1 MNSPRLLAAAALA
14 LTLFAAPA
22 GADAAPGRD
31 AACDPGVRR
40 ALAESARAGVERD
53 VAIVRHPEQGIRDPD
68 SILDFSCIEDLFD
81 YRSFDILFDPGR
93 GMDDLLGLLQRRVCA
108 VAREAYR
115 RYVGRHLDAAAYTA
129 RATRLPGL
137 GAAPMRRAEPN
148 RAGNTKSDTAGEA
161 ARFRN
166 IVGGRR

>member
-115 RYVGRHLDAAAYTA
+115 RYAGRHLDAAVYTA
-129 RATRLPGL
+129 RAARLPGL
-137 GAAPMRRAEPN
+137 GAVPMRRAEPP
-148 RAGNTKSDTAGEA
+148 RAGSAADDAAGGA

-166 IVGGRR
+166 VVGGGR

>member
-1 MNSPRLLAAAALA
+1 MNSPRLLAATVLALA
-14 LTLFAAPA
+14 LLAPPAAAA
-22 GADAAPGRD
+22 GGSD
-31 AACDPGVRR
+31 AACDPGVRQ

-68 SILDFSCIEDLFD
+68 SILEFSCIEDLFD

-93 GMDDLLGLLQRRVCA
+93 KDLLGLLQRRVCA

-115 RYVGRHLDAAAYTA
+115 RYAGRHLDAAVYTA
-129 RATRLPGL
+129 RAARLPGL
-137 GAAPMRRAEPN
+137 AAVPEPGSAPP
-148 RAGNTKSDTAGEA
+148 RTGDA

-166 IVGGRR
+166 VVGGGP

>member
-1 MNSPRLLAAAALA
+1 MNSPHLLAATVLALA
-14 LTLFAAPA
+14 LLAPPAAAA
-22 GADAAPGRD
+22 GGSD
-31 AACDPGVRR
+31 AACDPGVRQ

-68 SILDFSCIEDLFD
+68 SILEFSCIEDLFD

-93 GMDDLLGLLQRRVCA
+93 KDLLGLLQRRVCA

-115 RYVGRHLDAAAYTA
+115 RYAGRHLDAAVYTA
-129 RATRLPGL
+129 RAARLPGL
-137 GAAPMRRAEPN
+137 AAVPEPGSAPP
-148 RAGNTKSDTAGEA
+148 RTGDA

-166 IVGGRR
+166 VVGGGP